1 MLAQSSPCQCQ
12 TMADGA
18 DGQRCTSHHAQRR
31 VRQRVNPF
39 CMQIIAEQGVEE
51 FPGVFKLLRS
61 LANSHRSPRHV
72 RTNQRISTDSALEQF
87 VTHLFTRF
95 PWRNEGTLEGS
106 IRSYRDTIRLFLRF
120 VSE

>member
-1 MLAQSSPCQCQ
+1 MLAESSPCQSQ

-18 DGQRCTSHHAQRR
+18 NGQGCTGHHAQRR
-31 VRQRVNPF
+31 VRQGVNPF

-61 LANSHRSPRHV
+61 LANSHRSPRHA

-87 VTHLFTRF
+87 VTHFFTRF
-95 PWRNEGTLEGS
+95 PWQNEGTLELP
-106 IRSYRDTIRLFLRF
+106 DRF
-120 VSE
+120 VVILIQEFAAVGS